1 MQILGHNYTSSIFN
15 VPVMLVILWANK
27 TLNKRNAKYFRGNA
41 LNKNNWVLSRDLSN
55 FWSTGKPHFYST
67 HYYTR
72 IIVSKQNLMF

>member
-27 TLNKRNAKYFRGNA
+27 TLNKKRNA